1 MQFTRL
7 RGVPRRHC
15 VTLAVS
21 GEVDHEHWE
30 RFRDAILE
38 SARPRGTRA
47 VVLDLSR
54 VVFFDSGGI
63 RAVINARKALQE
75 RGVAMHLDG
84 ASPPVQR
91 LFDMSGLDA
100 YILPFP
106 G

>member
-1 MQFTRL
+1 MEIKRFR
-7 RGVPRRHC
+7 RVPRRHC
-15 VTLAVS
+15 LTLAVA

-30 RFRDAILE
+30 IFREAILE

-63 RAVINARKALQE
+63 RAVVNARRVLE
-75 RGVAMHLDG
+75 SRGVAMHLDG

-91 LFDMSGLDA
+91 LFEMSGLVA
-100 YILPFP
+100 YIPP
-106 G
+106 YPN